1 MKIALASD
9 IHLEFGPIS
18 LKNEESADVLV
29 LSGDICVAKR
39 FEEIEEVFFEECSK
53 QFSNVIY
60 IMGNHEHY
68 GGDLR
73 ASKTILSVKLKRFEN
88 VFLLEKES
96 KVIDDVTFVCG
107 TLWTDMN
114 RNDPSTLFH
123 VKQVMNDFRTIRNGQ
138 NKVLTPEFVYEE
150 HKNTLDYIH
159 DATTDTTK
167 KYVVIGHHAP
177 SKLSVKPKYKDDVL
191 TNGAYS
197 SDLSEFILDRPQIKL
212 WTHGHTHDEFD
223 YTIGETRIVCNPRGY
238 IGYESGADSFKLKY
252 YTL

>member
-73 ASKTILSVKLKRFEN
+73 ASKTILTVKLKRFEN
-88 VFLLEKES
+88 IFLL
-96 KVIDDVTFVCG
+96 I
-107 TLWTDMN
+107 
-114 RNDPSTLFH
+114 
-123 VKQVMNDFRTIRNGQ
+123 
-138 NKVLTPEFVYEE
+138 NK
-150 HKNTLDYIH
+150 
-159 DATTDTTK
+159 
-167 KYVVIGHHAP
+167 
-177 SKLSVKPKYKDDVL
+177 
-191 TNGAYS
+191 
-197 SDLSEFILDRPQIKL
+197 
-212 WTHGHTHDEFD
+212 
-223 YTIGETRIVCNPRGY
+223 
-238 IGYESGADSFKLKY
+238 
-252 YTL
+252 